1 MSRDHYK
8 GIPKYT
14 NALLS
19 PDGEIVTLDGA
30 SVSAT
35 TKSFRWTWSATGDS
49 DTVTI
54 PGGIKMKDTSYTVF
68 AQVEDLPIGG
78 SATILR
84 APSASKTTTTFLLEG
99 AGSMLVGTT
108 LDIILRDRA

>member
-19 PDGEIVTLDGA
+19 PDGEVVALDGA
-30 SVSAT
+30 SVGAN

-54 PGGIKMKDTSYTVF
+54 PGAIKMKDASYTVF
-68 AQVEDLPIGG
+68 AQIEDIPTGG
-78 SATILR
+78 SATILT
-84 APSASKTTTTFLLEG
+84 APSAYKTTTTFLLEG

-108 LDIILRDRA
+108 LDIILRERA